1 MLLVIITQVMF
12 DQKDGSSKV
21 AGSNPGA
28 DRARWFSG
36 EGDGG
41 WHGVYK
47 ECTRFFCD
55 HLNGGA
61 ATADDS

>member
-21 AGSNPGA
+21 VVSNPGA

-36 EGDGG
+36 EGG
-41 WHGVYK
+41 HGVYK
-47 ECTRFFCD
+47 ECTRFFSA

>member
-1 MLLVIITQVMF
+1 MLLLLIIITQVMF

-36 EGDGG
+36 APD
-41 WHGVYK
+41 
-47 ECTRFFCD
+47 FFV
-55 HLNGGA
+55 L
-61 ATADDS
+61 T